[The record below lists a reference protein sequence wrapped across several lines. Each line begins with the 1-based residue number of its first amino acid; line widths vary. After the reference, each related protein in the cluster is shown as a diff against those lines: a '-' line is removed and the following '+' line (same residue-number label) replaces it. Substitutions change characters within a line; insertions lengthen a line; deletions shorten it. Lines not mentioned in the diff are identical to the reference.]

1 MRCGRARVWR
11 EGEEEHEE
19 DEAGGGDE
27 PQLQHGVGADEEDH
41 GGEHELAPQVDG
53 LPVVELVLV
62 GVGEQRDARGVLA
75 RRLPHEGKGSEDAR
89 HEDTHSSEHC
99 HEPPVGTG
107 AVGRRVGA
115 QVGLAQQLDAIEGLQ
130 RLARNRRVE

>member
-1 MRCGRARVWR
+1 MNVDKKTRRQSTFVLQGDFEVLQDDFGVLLRCCRVILKQLSCVQNVRGTMSVYLVAVGR

-62 GVGEQRDARGVLA
+62 GVGEQRDA
-75 RRLPHEGKGSEDAR
+75 
-89 HEDTHSSEHC
+89 
-99 HEPPVGTG
+99 
-107 AVGRRVGA
+107 
-115 QVGLAQQLDAIEGLQ
+115 
-130 RLARNRRVE
+130 

>member
-1 MRCGRARVWR
+1 MILKQLSCVQNVRGTMSVYLVAVGR

-62 GVGEQRDARGVLA
+62 GVGEQRDARALHALGRGVLA
-75 RRLPHEGKGSEDAR
+75 RGLPHL
-89 HEDTHSSEHC
+89 
-99 HEPPVGTG
+99 VG
-107 AVGRRVGA
+107 VG
-115 QVGLAQQLDAIEGLQ
+115 VGLGRGWDLGWG
-130 RLARNRRVE
+130 